1 MYKNSCE
8 LACAFKSIFLCVS
21 EFSNHFSIHYPKE
34 MVKQLL
40 LPFVKNYARVTLVR
54 LYPLNILF
62 IVELI
67 IIFNFLAIR

>member
-1 MYKNSCE
+1 
-8 LACAFKSIFLCVS
+8 
-21 EFSNHFSIHYPKE
+21 